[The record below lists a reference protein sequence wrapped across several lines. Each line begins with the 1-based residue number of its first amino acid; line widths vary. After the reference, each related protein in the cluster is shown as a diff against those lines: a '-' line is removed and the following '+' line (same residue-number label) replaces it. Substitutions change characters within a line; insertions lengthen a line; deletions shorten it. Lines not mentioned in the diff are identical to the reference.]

1 MYAIRIENICR
12 TYRGKGFQVEALKD
26 ITLNVEKGEMAAI
39 VGTSGSGKT
48 TLLNI
53 LGLIDMPDSGEYFLN
68 GIRTGDCREKELAR
82 MRNENL
88 GFVLQDFALIDRY
101 TAEQNIRI
109 PLMYSG
115 IPKREWKSRIQE
127 CLEQMGIS
135 DRKKH
140 LPSELSG
147 GQKQRVAIARAL
159 VTGADILLADEPT
172 GALDS
177 KTSLDIM
184 KVFSDLRAEGK
195 TILIVTHD
203 SGIAGRCDRIIR
215 IEDGRLV

>member
-1 MYAIRIENICR
+1 MYAIRTEKMCR
-12 TYRGKGFQVEALKD
+12 TYKGKGFQVEALKD
-26 ITLNVEKGEMAAI
+26 VTLNVKKGEMVAI

-53 LGLIDMPDSGEYFLN
+53 LGLIDVPDSGEYFLN
-68 GIRTGDCREKELAR
+68 GIRTGECREKELAR
-82 MRNENL
+82 MRNQNL

-101 TAEQNIRI
+101 TAEQNIRV
-109 PLMYSG
+109 PLMYSN
-115 IPKREWKSRIQE
+115 IPKKEWNDRIQY
-127 CLEQMGIS
+127 CLEEMGIS

-159 VTGADILLADEPT
+159 VTGADIILADEPT

-177 KTSLDIM
+177 RTSLDIM
-184 KVFSDLRAEGK
+184 EVFSRLREEGK
-195 TILIVTHD
+195 TILVVTHD
-203 SGIAGRCDRIIR
+203 SGIADLCDRIVC
-215 IEDGRLV
+215 IEDGRLA

>member
-1 MYAIRIENICR
+1 MYAIRTEKI
-12 TYRGKGFQVEALKD
+12 YRRYKGKGFQVEALRD
-26 ITLNVEKGEMAAI
+26 VTLNVKKGEMVAI
-39 VGTSGSGKT
+39 IGTSGSGKT

-53 LGLIDMPDSGEYFLN
+53 LGLIDVPDSGEYFLN
-68 GIRTGDCREKELAR
+68 GIRTGECREKELAR
-82 MRNENL
+82 MRNQNL

-101 TAEQNIRI
+101 TAEQNIRV
-109 PLMYSG
+109 PLMYSD
-115 IPKREWKSRIQE
+115 IPKKEWNGRIQA

-135 DRKKH
+135 DRKKR

-147 GQKQRVAIARAL
+147 GQKQRIAIARAL
-159 VTGADILLADEPT
+159 VTGADIILADEPT

-177 KTSLDIM
+177 KTSMDIM
-184 KVFSDLRAEGK
+184 EVFSGLREEGK

-203 SGIAGRCDRIIR
+203 SSIADLCDRLIC

>member
-1 MYAIRIENICR
+1 MYAIRTEKIYR
-12 TYRGKGFQVEALKD
+12 TYKGKGFQVEALRD
-26 ITLNVEKGEMAAI
+26 VTLNVKKGEMVAI
-39 VGTSGSGKT
+39 IGTSGSGKT

-53 LGLIDMPDSGEYFLN
+53 LGLIDVPDSGEYFLN
-68 GIRTGDCREKELAR
+68 GIRTGECREKELAR
-82 MRNENL
+82 MRNQNL

-101 TAEQNIRI
+101 TAEQNIRV
-109 PLMYSG
+109 PLMYSD
-115 IPKREWKSRIQE
+115 IPKKEWNGRIQA

-135 DRKKH
+135 DRKKR

-147 GQKQRVAIARAL
+147 GQKQRIAIARAL
-159 VTGADILLADEPT
+159 VTGADIILADEPT

-177 KTSLDIM
+177 KTSMDIM
-184 KVFSDLRAEGK
+184 EVFSGLREEGK

-203 SGIAGRCDRIIR
+203 SSIADLCDRLIC

>member
-1 MYAIRIENICR
+1 MQAIGVEKVCR
-12 TYRGKGFQVEALKD
+12 TYQGKGFRVEALKD
-26 ITLNVEKGEMAAI
+26 ITLSVEKGEMVAI

-68 GIRTGDCREKELAR
+68 GVRTGGCRDKELAR

-88 GFVLQDFALIDRY
+88 GFVLQDFALIDRC
-101 TAEQNIRI
+101 TAEQNIRV

-115 IPKREWKSRIQE
+115 IPKKEWSGRIE
-127 CLEQMGIS
+127 GCLEQMGIA
-135 DRKKH
+135 DKKKR

-172 GALDS
+172 G
-177 KTSLDIM
+177 DI
-184 KVFSDLRAEGK
+184 
-195 TILIVTHD
+195 
-203 SGIAGRCDRIIR
+203 
-215 IEDGRLV
+215 